1 MFNDLTVSRLDDS
14 GNTLQTLA
22 IPISYSPKEKWLARI
37 KDNPDL
43 TAQLQAILPRLAFE
57 ITGFE
62 YDGARRLTSTNRNS
76 ALNSNGKIQYQR
88 TPVPWNLTFS
98 LYSYV
103 RNADDGVQV
112 MEQILP
118 FFGPEWTNTVNLIP
132 EMGIK
137 LDIPT
142 ILNSMSIEDTYE
154 GDYENRRALIYT
166 YNFTMKCWF
175 FGPVRAP
182 ANEGGIIKR
191 TILNFHS
198 MDTALKANTIY
209 GITADITDEEVA
221 RSLIT
226 SRVTI
231 QPGLLANGA
240 GTTNSAASISYNS
253 ISANSAWKFAPNTFF
268 YPGGV
273 KYNPVTGQDS

>member
-62 YDGARRLTSTNRNS
+62 YDGARRLTSINRNS

-137 LDIPT
+137 LDVPT

>member
-1 MFNDLTVSRLDDS
+1 
-14 GNTLQTLA
+14 
-22 IPISYSPKEKWLARI
+22 
-37 KDNPDL
+37 
-43 TAQLQAILPRLAFE
+43 
-57 ITGFE
+57 
-62 YDGARRLTSTNRNS
+62 
-76 ALNSNGKIQYQR
+76 
-88 TPVPWNLTFS
+88 
-98 LYSYV
+98 
-103 RNADDGVQV
+103 
-112 MEQILP
+112 
-118 FFGPEWTNTVNLIP
+118 
-132 EMGIK
+132 MGIK
-137 LDIPT
+137 LDVPT

-221 RSLIT
+221 RSLTT